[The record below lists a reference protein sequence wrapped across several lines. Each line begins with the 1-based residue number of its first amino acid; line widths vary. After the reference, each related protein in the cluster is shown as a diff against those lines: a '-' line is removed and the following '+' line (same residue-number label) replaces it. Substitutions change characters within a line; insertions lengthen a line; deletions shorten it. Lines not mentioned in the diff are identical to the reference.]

1 MKKVILSLT
10 MVIAMLAS
18 LTACSGAKAQSNDPY
33 RNEVEK
39 MLELTKTKEFMVTAI
54 TTTYTNM
61 RLPIDDIAGMSK
73 AIVDGIWDD
82 YVNECIPIYQK
93 HYTIDDLKGLNEFY
107 STPLGKKLA
116 ESTSEIMTETATM
129 TQTKLTPKI
138 QEIITD
144 YMR

>member
-1 MKKVILSLT
+1 

-93 HYTIDDLKGLNEFY
+93 HYTIDDLKGL
-107 STPLGKKLA
+107 
-116 ESTSEIMTETATM
+116 
-129 TQTKLTPKI
+129 
-138 QEIITD
+138 
-144 YMR
+144 